1 MPAYRLLFYQTAAGH
16 RPFADWLAEL
26 ADANARARIEV
37 RLNRLAL
44 GSFGDCEPVGGGVL
58 ELRVSW
64 GPGYR
69 AYFARVGQEVVLL
82 LCGGDKTSQQR
93 DQSCQELLR
102 GLQGAQRERPLRAF
116 RMRIG

>member
-1 MPAYRLLFYQTAAGH
+1 MPAHRLLIYQTAEGY
-16 RPFADWLAEL
+16 RPFSNWLEEL
-26 ADANARARIEV
+26 ADSNARARIQA

-93 DQSCQELLR
+93 DINRAKNFFEDYKTRSAT
-102 GLQGAQRERPLRAF
+102 GRPKRF
-116 RMRIG
+116 V

>member
-1 MPAYRLLFYQTAAGH
+1 MPAHRLLFYQTAAGH

-37 RLNRLAL
+37 RLNRLVL

-93 DQSCQELLR
+93 DINRAKSYFEDYKAR
-102 GLQGAQRERPLRAF
+102 SAKGRPGRSV
-116 RMRIG
+116 

>member
-1 MPAYRLLFYQTAAGH
+1 MAAHRLLFYQTVAGR
-16 RPFADWLAEL
+16 RPFADWLEGL
-26 ADANARARIEV
+26 ADANVRARIEV

-58 ELRVSW
+58 ELRVNW

-69 AYFARVGQEVVLL
+69 AYFARVGQEIVLL

-93 DQSCQELLR
+93 DIN
-102 GLQGAQRERPLRAF
+102 RAKSYF
-116 RMRIG
+116 EDYKARSAKGRSGYSV

>member
-1 MPAYRLLFYQTAAGH
+1 MPAHRLLFYQTVAGN
-16 RPFADWLAEL
+16 RPFADWLEGL
-26 ADANARARIEV
+26 TDANARARIEV

-44 GSFGDCEPVGGGVL
+44 GSFGDCESVGGGVL

-82 LCGGDKTSQQR
+82 LCGGDKTSQKR
-93 DQSCQELLR
+93 DIN
-102 GLQGAQRERPLRAF
+102 RAKNYF
-116 RMRIG
+116 EDYTARSAKGRSGRSI